1 VNFPTTYY
9 LSTYSDE
16 LNDAS
21 NISNAN
27 ALRDNLRRRGIA
39 FAEGTFT
46 SPDGSHSIVAI
57 IDDRP
62 YSTEVAKLVQGL
74 AEYYKQPYYLRVDNI
89 RQAMICV
96 TSTKDRIPLGRWQGV
111 AEVQAGDTYI
121 TRGDRTF
128 IVKAEIKS

>member
-1 VNFPTTYY
+1 MFPITYY
-9 LSTYSDE
+9 LSTHDDT

-27 ALRDNLRRRGIA
+27 ALRANLRRRGVA

-46 SPDGSHSIVAI
+46 SPAGSHSIVAI

-62 YSTEVAKLVQGL
+62 YSSEVAKLVQGL
-74 AEYYKQPYYLRVDNI
+74 AEYYDQPYYLRVDGV

-96 TSTKDRIPLGRWQGV
+96 TSTKDRIPMGRWQGV
-111 AEVQAGDTYI
+111 EQSQAGDTYI
-121 TRGDRTF
+121 QRGERYF
-128 IVKAEIKS
+128 VVKAEIKS